1 MKGCNLDMH
10 SSSWACL
17 TSQGAYLSIYDD
29 DSNSDWQD
37 ENKGG
42 GALLAYGATT
52 VVFSDTAVFK

>member
-1 MKGCNLDMH
+1 MH